1 MKNGTIAT
9 KLFLAA
15 ICATVLIY
23 FGINVAAYFMDP
35 YTSTVAYSY
44 TSENAVAVAG
54 YVVRQEEPLE
64 GDGELVYFSRS
75 EGERVARG
83 GTVALVYDTAQAL
96 EDANTLRSL
105 NEQLEQLLYA
115 RTLASSTRTD
125 MWLEDEVISSAIS
138 FQSALTSD
146 TVSDATDAA
155 ESLRAAVLKR
165 SYAYTGTTELDASI
179 AKLQERISSLTASSG
194 ASTSR
199 ITAPRSGLFSGMVD
213 GYETVLTPEALETM
227 TPADYRKLQAGD
239 AVGSSKLIYGTEWY
253 FATLMRESD
262 MGKMKVGDKVTL
274 RFQSGLDRDL
284 TMTVERISDED
295 NGQRLVV
302 LSSSQHLNLTT
313 LLRHQNAQIIFG
325 SYSGIRVPRSAVRIE
340 WDEILDENDQ
350 PVLQADGTPKREQV
364 TCVYTVWGTNA
375 RKKPVE
381 VLWQEDEY
389 MIVAPAEGVN
399 NTRRLRSG
407 EEVITAAAELYDG
420 KVIE

>member
-15 ICATVLIY
+15 ICVTVLIY

-35 YTSTVAYSY
+35 YTSTVAYDF

-75 EGERVARG
+75 EGERVARD

-125 MWLEDEVISSAIS
+125 MWLEDEVINSVIGLQSSLNGSI
-138 FQSALTSD
+138 T
-146 TVSDATDAA
+146 DATDAA
-155 ESLRAAVLKR
+155 TRLRAAVLKR

-179 AKLQERISSLTASSG
+179 AKLQDRINTLTVSSS

-199 ITAPRSGLFSGMVD
+199 ITAPKSGLFSSMVD
-213 GYETVLTPEALETM
+213 GYETALTPEALKTM
-227 TPADYRKLQAGD
+227 TVADYRKVQAGE

-253 FATLMRESD
+253 FATLMREVD
-262 MGKMKVGDKVTL
+262 MGKMKVGDQVML

-284 TMTVERISDED
+284 TMKVERISDED
-295 NGQRLVV
+295 GGQRLVI

-340 WDEILDENDQ
+340 WSEVLDENDQ
-350 PVLQADGTPKREQV
+350 PVLQADGTPRKEQI
-364 TCVYTVWGTNA
+364 TCVYTLWGTNA

-381 VLWQEDEY
+381 ILWQEDEY
-389 MIVAPAEGVN
+389 MIVAPADGASN
-399 NTRRLRSG
+399 NRRLRSG
-407 EEVITAAAELYDG
+407 DEVITAAAELYDG